1 MKIIVS
7 HDVDHLTVWEHSY
20 DLVLPKFLV
29 RAILEYGF
37 NKISLHELIER
48 LKCFRANKW
57 ENIAELMAFNKAH
70 HIPATFFLGVA
81 HGKGMCYSLKNVEPW
96 INRIRS
102 EGFHAGLHGVAYNSE
117 SAIQKEH
124 RLFKEISGTDTF
136 GIRMHYLRND
146 PKTLNLLAEAGYAFD
161 ATVYD
166 QADPF
171 RIGSMWEFP
180 IHVMDGRVVQNKKI
194 AGKPNFKTI
203 QENTIRIIEQSRK
216 SGNRY
221 FSLLFHDRYYSEA
234 FQVFKSWY
242 EWVISYLQEEGYQ
255 FSNYLDAMNELQS
268 CK

>member
-146 PKTLNLLAEAGYAFD
+146 PKRSICLPKLGMHSTRLFTIRQIPLESEACGSSQSTLWMVASCRTRKLQESRISK
-161 ATVYD
+161 
-166 QADPF
+166 PF
-171 RIGSMWEFP
+171 RE
-180 IHVMDGRVVQNKKI
+180 HDQN
-194 AGKPNFKTI
+194 
-203 QENTIRIIEQSRK
+203 
-216 SGNRY
+216 
-221 FSLLFHDRYYSEA
+221 H
-234 FQVFKSWY
+234 
-242 EWVISYLQEEGYQ
+242 
-255 FSNYLDAMNELQS
+255 
-268 CK
+268 